1 MTELTKAAAVGE
13 KTPSGM
19 PIYVIPFS
27 SLGLLS
33 KGALQALV
41 QGLNNGVLPTAA
53 KGIHR
58 NEWGYLPGNS
68 YSEPDDQQLL
78 TIVGTATKV
87 AMSACQFQEYYFD
100 DGNDLKL
107 GKNADRRIVY
117 DQQNRVIYLTMVHY
131 DRYVQG
137 PRNKDGSPKGNAKG
151 YNPFLRITQI
161 P

>member
-1 MTELTKAAAVGE
+1 M
-13 KTPSGM
+13 
-19 PIYVIPFS
+19 YVIPYG

-33 KGALQALV
+33 KGALQTMV
-41 QGLNNGVLPTAA
+41 SGLNTGTFPSSA

-58 NEWGYLPGNS
+58 NEWGYLPGDRF
-68 YSEPDDQQLL
+68 SEPDDKQML

-87 AMSACQFQEYYFD
+87 AASACRYQEYYFD
-100 DGNDLKL
+100 DGTDLKK
-107 GKNADRRIVY
+107 GKNADRRIVH
-117 DQQNRVIYLTMVHY
+117 DTQTNSIYLTMVHY

-137 PRNKDGSPKGNAKG
+137 PRKADGSPKGNSVG